1 MDAAT
6 QSLTTAPR
14 RSIHRR
20 ATSVLV
26 VLAIIAIWEGAK
38 AAFAIPPCI
47 LPHLHE
53 ICGDCRRRG
62 GRAEL
67 YVGLMAHNAAY
78 TAWEAFVG
86 FAAGGAAGLALAVS
100 FAYSPPLER
109 GLLPYLVPSPTG

>member
-26 VLAIIAIWEGAK
+26 VLAIIAIGEGAK
-38 AAFAIPPCI
+38 AAFAIPTYM
-47 LPHLHE
+47 LPHIHE
-53 ICGDCRRRG
+53 IFGEFLRRG
-62 GRAEL
+62 GRGEL
-67 YVGLMAHNAAY
+67 YVGLMAPNAAY

-86 FAAGGAAGLALAVS
+86 FAAGGAAG
-100 FAYSPPLER
+100 R
-109 GLLPYLVPSPTG
+109 GLARA